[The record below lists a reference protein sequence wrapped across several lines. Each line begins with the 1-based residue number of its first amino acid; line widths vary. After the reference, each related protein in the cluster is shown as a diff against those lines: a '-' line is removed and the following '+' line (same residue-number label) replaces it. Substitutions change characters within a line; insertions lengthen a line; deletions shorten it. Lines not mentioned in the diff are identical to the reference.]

1 MNTKLLSILSVLLLS
16 PFIFVSANTM
26 NQDVDISFR
35 DAYMVFKTDASCK
48 SDLNYISK
56 DKEIKVSLKEDSFRQ
71 SHKIQLWNL
80 DFTTFDYNL
89 KLTDSGGNVILKEG
103 SFTVVP
109 ADPTLIKKTED
120 TQKSL
125 NEMTREELISLLDK
139 LLKK

>member
-1 MNTKLLSILSVLLLS
+1 MNTKILSILSVLLLS
-16 PFIFVSANTM
+16 PLFFVSANTM
-26 NQDVDISFR
+26 NKDIDISFKGTN
-35 DAYMVFKTDASCK
+35 MIFKTDASCR
-48 SDLNYISK
+48 SDLSYTSK
-56 DKEIKVSLKEDSFRQ
+56 DGNVKVDLKESSFRQ

-89 KLTDSGGNVILKEG
+89 KLTDSEGNVTLKEG